1 MDPLNE
7 KTKLVYSWEQDPE
20 EIFSFDA
27 FKMFAVF
34 KIYDVKDRPV
44 LAPKITF
51 YVTYDLNLSCT
62 DKCSDD

>member
-7 KTKLVYSWEQDPE
+7 KTKLVYSREHDRE

-27 FKMFAVF
+27 SKMFSVF

-44 LAPKITF
+44 LAPEIAF